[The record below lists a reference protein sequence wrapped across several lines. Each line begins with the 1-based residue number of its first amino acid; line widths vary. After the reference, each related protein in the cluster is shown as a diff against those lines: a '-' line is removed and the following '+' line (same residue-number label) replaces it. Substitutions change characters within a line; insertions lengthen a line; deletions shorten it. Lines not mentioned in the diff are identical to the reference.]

1 MARPRKNEHIREDIL
16 DAGIELLTQQG
27 YHGTGLKALLDA
39 LNIPKGSFYHYFESK
54 EAFAAEAIEYYINR
68 LLEQFDQ
75 LIARS
80 GETQPV
86 ATIRLAY
93 TRMIQAMAAQGCEH
107 GCLLGN
113 MAAEVGSAGPAFQQA
128 LQRAFANWK
137 RRFVPLLEKGQALN
151 QIRRDIPADELA
163 DIFWN
168 AWEGAILRMRFE
180 GHPQGLYRTLDTLL
194 LHLFQ
199 P

>member
-1 MARPRKNEHIREDIL
+1 MARPRKNENIREDIL
-16 DAGIELLTQQG
+16 QQGVTLLTLNG
-27 YHGTGLKALLDA
+27 YHGTGLKALLEA
-39 LNIPKGSFYHYFESK
+39 LNIPKGSFYHYFDSK
-54 EAFAAEAIEYYINR
+54 EAFAAEAIEYYID
-68 LLEQFDQ
+68 LLLKQFDE

-93 TRMIQAMAAQGCEH
+93 TLMIKGMEAQGCEH

-113 MAAEVGSAGPAFQQA
+113 MAAEVGSYSPRFQQA
-128 LQRAFANWK
+128 LQRAFRNWK
-137 RRFVPLLEKGQALN
+137 HRFVPLLERGQALG
-151 QIRRDIPADELA
+151 QVRADIPAEELA
-163 DIFWN
+163 DVFWN
-168 AWEGAILRMRFE
+168 AWEGSILRMRFE
-180 GHPQGLYRTLDTLL
+180 GTTQGLYRTLDSLL